1 MSNLNSSYI
10 GLRKDIL
17 RHINRKNSIVLDIGC
32 AIGENGRYLLN
43 NNLASKVIG
52 IEIDSAMAE
61 VSREKL
67 TQVIVGNI
75 ESQEVIDK
83 LPKGL
88 LYDYIILG
96 DVLEHLNQPWDL
108 LKFLS
113 GLLNEDGE
121 VIISLPNV
129 QHIDVFIHVFIKG
142 VWPLNERGIFDKTH
156 LRWFTH
162 KNIINLVNSSDLRVV
177 HIHRNFRF
185 RDRKGS
191 KFPFYGKFLKM
202 LFKNL
207 YTHQYIVVCKKK

>member
-1 MSNLNSSYI
+1 MSSLNSSYI

-17 RHINRKNSIVLDIGC
+17 RHINRKSSIVLDIGC

-52 IEIDSAMAE
+52 IEINSAMAE

-75 ESQEVIDK
+75 ESQDVIDQ

-108 LKFLS
+108 LKDLS
-113 GLLNEDGE
+113 GLLNVDGE
-121 VIISLPNV
+121 IIISLPNI

-162 KNIINLVNSSDLRVV
+162 KNIINVVNSSDLRVV
-177 HIHRNFRF
+177 NIYRNFRF
-185 RDRKGS
+185 RDRQGS
-191 KFPFYGKFLKM
+191 KFPFYGIFLKM